1 MGFCTRLSYVR
12 TCCLLIPGLG
22 HLCMLEASLIR
33 HNHMPVLLAQ
43 QPLPFSLPL
52 PLPLPLLHSPTG
64 GQGDSV
70 SLDNMQ
76 FTWGNE
82 NKIIIASTRI
92 KVKPQQKESD
102 ARDSLLV
109 QRPIGIVSNPDT
121 INNQW
126 FCSTQI
132 ATKHYCIMKHNHCIT
147 TCTAYFHS
155 ETYTC
160 TVLSSNVYHITTSYS
175 ALLGVQ
181 SSEVPM

>member
-1 MGFCTRLSYVR
+1 MHSRYSKGQSTRGSVQGYHMYVG
-12 TCCLLIPGLG
+12 TCSLLIPGLG

-33 HNHMPVLLAQ
+33 HNHMLVLIAQ

-82 NKIIIASTRI
+82 NKIIIETSGI
-92 KVKPQQKESD
+92 KAKPQQKESD
-102 ARDSLLV
+102 ARESLLV

-121 INNQW
+121 INNQ
-126 FCSTQI
+126 
-132 ATKHYCIMKHNHCIT
+132 
-147 TCTAYFHS
+147 
-155 ETYTC
+155 
-160 TVLSSNVYHITTSYS
+160 
-175 ALLGVQ
+175 
-181 SSEVPM
+181 